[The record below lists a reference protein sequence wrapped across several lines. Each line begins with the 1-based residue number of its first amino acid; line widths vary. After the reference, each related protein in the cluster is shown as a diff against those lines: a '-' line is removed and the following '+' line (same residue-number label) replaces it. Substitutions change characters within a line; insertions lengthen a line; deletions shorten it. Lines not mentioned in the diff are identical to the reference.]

1 LGDDGKSQLFVA
13 TTFPPTKTHPDM
25 TVTSS
30 TQSVSSLRLNRRAVL
45 QGLAGTALAL
55 PALEAM
61 GRVVTDNPP
70 KRFCALYTANGM
82 SLPKP
87 EHGIDEWSW
96 FPTREV
102 DGKYVFGKS
111 TAPLEAF
118 HDDVSFFGGLYH
130 ENGTK
135 ADPHVCSDM
144 WLTGAPLHSPK
155 PGTYNSVGLDQL
167 IAQHTKQHCRQPS
180 LVLSIDAG
188 VGFLSRTG
196 TISYDLQ
203 GRPIPA
209 ESHPRRVFDRLFR
222 VDRNSLESQRR
233 SLQGRLKLVDA
244 VLESANAF
252 QHQLGRSDRDRMD
265 QYLASLNEIESRLI
279 ASEKWI
285 DIPLKPQDHSGLNL
299 DATPEGEPSEYYR
312 NMFDLIA
319 LAFDAD
325 ITRSVAFM
333 LNREDGMG
341 ISDTFPLKLGLTRTH
356 HNLSHAGDK
365 DGQLEFAKYDL
376 FLSEQLAH
384 FFRKLQQ
391 FKDREGSVFDNT
403 IVLYGS
409 GASTTHWPRN
419 LPTLLAGGSSMGLK
433 HGQYWRAG
441 ENRMSNLYLSILRSM
456 GIEQEQ
462 FSDSTGT
469 LADPVFRKMI

>member
-1 LGDDGKSQLFVA
+1 
-13 TTFPPTKTHPDM
+13 M
-25 TVTSS
+25 TW
-30 TQSVSSLRLNRRAVL
+30 NRPKLPRRSIL
-45 QGLAGTALAL
+45 QGMAGTALAL
-55 PALEAM
+55 PVLEAM
-61 GRVVTDNPP
+61 GKEVIESTP

-96 FPTREV
+96 FPTKEV
-102 DGKYVFGKS
+102 DGKFELGKS
-111 TAPLEAF
+111 TEPLKPFA
-118 HDDVSFFGGLYH
+118 DQVSFFGGLYH

-144 WLTGAPLHSPK
+144 WLTGAPLHNPK
-155 PGTYNSVGLDQL
+155 PGAFNSVGLDQV

-196 TISYDLQ
+196 TISYDTQ
-203 GRPIPA
+203 GRPVPA

-222 VDRNSLESQRR
+222 VDRSSLEDQRH
-233 SLQGRLKLVDA
+233 RLKSRMKLVDA
-244 VLESANAF
+244 VLDSANSF
-252 QHQLGRSDRDRMD
+252 NQQLGRSDRDRMD

-285 DIPLKPQDHSGLNL
+285 DKPIKEQDYSQLNL
-299 DATPEGEPSEYYR
+299 DATPEGEPAEYYR
-312 NMFDLIA
+312 NMLDLIA

-365 DGQLEFAKYDL
+365 DGQLQFAKYDR
-376 FLSEQLAH
+376 FLSEQLAY
-384 FFRKLQQ
+384 FM
-391 FKDREGSVFDNT
+391 DRLTVYQDRDGSVLDNT
-403 IVLYGS
+403 IILYGS
-409 GASTTHWPRN
+409 GASTTHWPKN
-419 LPTLLAGGSSMGLK
+419 LPTMVAGGRNLGIR
-433 HGQYWRAG
+433 HGSYWRHG
-441 ENRMSNLYLSILRSM
+441 ENRMSNLYLSILRSLR
-456 GIEQEQ
+456 IDQAS

-469 LADPVFRKMI
+469 LAQDVFTKT